1 MNRRSRNSKSRKKKS
16 LGKRTRVRGGNRNR
30 EQINSHLIAL
40 KLFIDDRMKQNYR
53 LRNEEIKDGLKIV
66 KDDVQQMMDL
76 SIADD
81 NEYYRS
87 VVAHI
92 VDARESMK
100 NNIDDT
106 GTVRDT
112 LSDIRMRLK
121 AIIDLVDEFD

>member
-1 MNRRSRNSKSRKKKS
+1 
-16 LGKRTRVRGGNRNR
+16 
-30 EQINSHLIAL
+30 
-40 KLFIDDRMKQNYR
+40 MKQNYR

-112 LSDIRMRLK
+112 VSDIRMRLK